1 MKQKVIIFTFLISI
15 FLVSCSNSNINGT
28 NTSKNDI
35 QSVKELVKNFSER
48 EISGEITASITSQK
62 LIVTEK
68 DGSEVVY
75 DLPKDEFFVSIAPYV
90 QETHPCKNHSLTGCQ
105 GELVNEEFDVYIEDT
120 NGNVVVDK
128 KITSYSN
135 GFIDLWL
142 PRNETFSVTIKH
154 NGKTAQTEIST
165 FNDDGTCITTMKL
178 K

>member
-1 MKQKVIIFTFLISI
+1 MKQTFMIISILVSI
-15 FLVSCSNSNINGT
+15 FLVACNN
-28 NTSKNDI
+28 NTSNKDHLSNNKNEN
-35 QSVKELVKNFSER
+35 VKELVQKYSER
-48 EISGEITASITSQK
+48 KFNGDQTASITSQE
-62 LIVTEK
+62 LIITEK
-68 DGSEVVY
+68 DGREVVY
-75 DLPKDEFFVSIAPYV
+75 DLPEDEFFVSIAPFI
-90 QETHPCKNHSLTGCQ
+90 QKTHPCENHSLTGCQ

-165 FNDDGTCITTMKL
+165 FKDDGTCITTMKL
-178 K
+178 M